1 MLRGVLLLALAVTTA
16 ACGTRQARTGE
27 TGRKGRI
34 IAVTDTILD
43 TGGTDT
49 VRFGRLHSGEIAQ
62 LRLWL
67 ANETSGPVV
76 IAKYGRSCGCTT
88 LEYDN
93 QPINAGDAQQVTLTF
108 DARGEWGWQLKTLD
122 ITFAGG
128 RKPLRLF
135 IEAEVE

>member
-1 MLRGVLLLALAVTTA
+1 MLRVCLLLLLTAALA
-16 ACGTRQARTGE
+16 ACGARQVKTD
-27 TGRKGRI
+27 RKGRI
-34 IAVTDTILD
+34 ITLTDTILD

-88 LEYDN
+88 LEYD
-93 QPINAGDAQQVTLTF
+93 AGDAQQVTLTF

-122 ITFAGG
+122 VSFAGA
-128 RKPLRLF
+128 RSPLRLF

>member
-34 IAVTDTILD
+34 I
-43 TGGTDT
+43 GGTDT
-49 VRFGRLHSGEIAQ
+49 VRFGRMHSGEVAV
-62 LRLWL
+62 LRLWIENR
-67 ANETSGPVV
+67 ASKPVA
-76 IAKYGRSCGCTT
+76 ITRYDRSCGCTT
-88 LEYDN
+88 LGYDT
-93 QPINAGDAQQVTLTF
+93 QPITPGDAQQVSLTF
-108 DARGEWGWQLKTLD
+108 DAGGERGWQLKTLD

>member
-1 MLRGVLLLALAVTTA
+1 M
-16 ACGTRQARTGE
+16 
-27 TGRKGRI
+27 TGRIGRI

-49 VRFGRLHSGEIAQ
+49 VRFGRMHSGEVAV
-62 LRLWL
+62 LRLWIENR
-67 ANETSGPVV
+67 ASKPVA
-76 IAKYGRSCGCTT
+76 ITRYDRYCGCTT
-88 LEYDN
+88 LGYDA
-93 QPINAGDAQQVTLTF
+93 QPITSVYSQQVSLTF
-108 DARGEWGWQLKTLD
+108 DAGGEWGWQLKTLD